1 MVDPDGENSIAVISG
16 ANALLS
22 AQDVTDAPLTRAAAT
37 AAAGAFAVTALGSEG
52 PARTTSSA
60 CRLTEPAHPARL
72 TRTEH
77 GHAGPSP
84 DH

>member
-37 AAAGAFAVTALGSEG
+37 AAAGAFAVTALG
-52 PARTTSSA
+52 ARGA
-60 CRLTEPAHPARL
+60 LPRPNDLVRLQAH
-72 TRTEH
+72 
-77 GHAGPSP
+77 
-84 DH
+84 